1 MSAFVDETA
10 ALCGTAA
17 ASLPPGALA
26 ERASALGARL
36 GGPLRV
42 AIAGRVKAGK
52 STLLNA
58 LIGQR
63 VAATDA
69 GECTRLV
76 TWYEHGPGYGAQA
89 VLLDGSLRPVPFQR
103 DETNLRLDLAGFSVE
118 AIDRL
123 HVTVPSP
130 TLERLTLIDTPGL
143 ASIDGERSRRTERF
157 LDPEEPGTSPVDA
170 VLYLMRHV
178 HQRDV
183 AFLDAFMD
191 RSVAGTSPMNA
202 IAVLSRA
209 DEVGAGRLD
218 AMEAA
223 ERVAARYR
231 ANQEVRS
238 LCSAVVPVAG
248 LLAETAATLR
258 EDEVG
263 YLRRL
268 AELPPD
274 ELDDLLVTADRFLD
288 TSRSPLTVE
297 VRRALLARFGVFG
310 ARHTLDLLVRG
321 EVANATDVAAALE
334 ACSGVG
340 ALEGLLA
347 ERFLPRA
354 RVLQARAVLVGLR
367 ALAARCRD
375 VSPAHAD
382 WLAGGVERVEATS
395 RELAQLR
402 LLHLTLSG
410 TARLRDD
417 EAEEVRRV
425 VLEQGLARLELDGAT
440 DADAVRAA
448 ALVAIGR
455 WRVRADEPLVDPA
468 TREAAELVAQAYEA
482 IYAGG

>member
-1 MSAFVDETA
+1 VSALVSNTA
-10 ALCGTAA
+10 ALCATAA
-17 ASLPPGALA
+17 SSLPAGELA
-26 ERASALGARL
+26 DRAAALGARL
-36 GGPLRV
+36 EGPLRV

-58 LIGQR
+58 LLGQR

-76 TWYEHGPGYGAQA
+76 TWYEHGQGYGAQA
-89 VLLDGSLRPVPFQR
+89 VLLDGSIRPVPFVR
-103 DETNLRLDLAGFSVE
+103 DETNLHLDLDGLGVAGVDS
-118 AIDRL
+118 L
-123 HVTVPSP
+123 HVNVPSP
-130 TLERLTLIDTPGL
+130 TLQRFTLIDTPGL

-157 LDPEEPGTSPVDA
+157 LEPEEPGAAPVDA

-191 RSVAGTSPMNA
+191 RSVTGTSPMNA

-209 DEVGAGRLD
+209 DEIGAGRLD
-218 AMEAA
+218 AIESA

-231 ANQEVRS
+231 TNQELRS
-238 LCSAVVPVAG
+238 LCSGVVPVAG

-268 AELPPD
+268 AELPAD

-288 TSRSPLTVE
+288 TTRSPLTVE
-297 VRRALLARFGVFG
+297 IRRALLGRLGMFG
-310 ARHTLDLLVRG
+310 ARHVLDRMARG
-321 EVANATDVAAALE
+321 ELSSAIEVAADLE
-334 ACSGVG
+334 SCSGIAGLRG
-340 ALEGLLA
+340 ALA

-354 RVLQARAVLVGLR
+354 RVLQARSVLAGLR
-367 ALAARCRD
+367 ALAQQCRA
-375 VSPAHAD
+375 SAPAHAT
-382 WLAGGVERVEATS
+382 WLAGEVERVESTS

-410 TARLRDD
+410 SARLGDD
-417 EAEEVRRV
+417 EHEEVRRV
-425 VLEQGLARLELDGAT
+425 VLCTGVDRLALD
-440 DADAVRAA
+440 DAAVPEAVQAA
-448 ALVAIGR
+448 SLAGIGR
-455 WRVRADEPLVDPA
+455 WRVRADDPLADPP
-468 TREAAELVAQAYEA
+468 TREAAELVAQAYES